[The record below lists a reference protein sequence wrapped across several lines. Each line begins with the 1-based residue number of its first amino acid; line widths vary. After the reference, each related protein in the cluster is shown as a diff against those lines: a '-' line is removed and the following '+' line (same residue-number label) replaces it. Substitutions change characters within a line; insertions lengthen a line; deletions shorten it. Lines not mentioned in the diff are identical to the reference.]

1 MKKLLII
8 ISLLFCSS
16 VSAEWVL
23 YHESSSGDKFWYE
36 DERIKVRGDN
46 AYVWSR
52 SSYPIAIKGYKSNER
67 YDKINCEIYS
77 YKNLQLTWFMDSDW
91 NYNSFKTVGDGE
103 YDVMIPQSKNF
114 MRVLA
119 DMVCKEMR

>member
-1 MKKLLII
+1 MKKLIII

-23 YHESSSGDKFWYE
+23 LGTKNGNKVWYE
-36 DERIKVRGDN
+36 DERIKVKGDN

-77 YKNLQLTWFMDSDW
+77 YRNLQLTWFMDSYW
-91 NYNSFKTVGDGE
+91 NYNAFNTVGDGE
-103 YDVMIPQSKNF
+103 YDVMIPQGKNF

-119 DMVCKEMR
+119 DMVCKK

>member
-8 ISLLFCSS
+8 ISLLLCSS

-67 YDKINCEIYS
+67 YDKIDCKIYS
-77 YKNLQLTWFMDSDW
+77 YSNLQLTWFMDSDW
-91 NYNSFKTVGDGE
+91 NYNAYNMEGDG
-103 YDVMIPQSKNF
+103 
-114 MRVLA
+114 
-119 DMVCKEMR
+119 

>member
-1 MKKLLII
+1 MKKLIII

-23 YHESSSGDKFWYE
+23 LGTKNGNKVWHE
-36 DERIKVRGDN
+36 DERIKVKGDN

-52 SSYPIAIKGYKSNER
+52 SSYPIAISGYKSNER

-77 YKNLQLTWFMDSDW
+77 YRNLQLTWFMDSDW
-91 NYNSFKTVGDGE
+91 NYNAFKTVEGGE
-103 YDVMIPQSKNF
+103 DDVMIPQGKNF

-119 DMVCKEMR
+119 DMVCKK